1 MSSVVGMIHASVLL
15 LYSIPCQQDLDYYFT
30 EGSMPKGL
38 LCYSEPKL
46 LLNLNNRK
54 RRCLYLYFISIC
66 KQHYKIRG
74 IFTVFNLWYESKLP
88 IFSFFFLYFT
98 KEEGSDIY
106 LDGTKVV

>member
-1 MSSVVGMIHASVLL
+1 MKVA
-15 LYSIPCQQDLDYYFT
+15 
-30 EGSMPKGL
+30 MPKGL

-46 LLNLNNRK
+46 LLNLNNRE

-66 KQHYKIRG
+66 KTAHKIRWVF
-74 IFTVFNLWYESKLP
+74 FTVFLIWAMKDKLP

-106 LDGTKVV
+106 LDGTKVASNGML